1 MGVRA
6 STSPSESSP
15 PSQRSQ
21 SEIGPGADKPTGA
34 APSIRSKY
42 LTRIGVG
49 ETGAAMQRYQGLTV
63 SDFKVPKWL
72 QGYQPPVPEEEKKDG
87 EVAESIASNDA
98 YSLSFVQ
105 PKSADEI
112 RWNFFQRMSTMGVW
126 VPQSQRAPNSQSRKC
141 RFSYHLRLG

>member
-1 MGVRA
+1 
-6 STSPSESSP
+6 
-15 PSQRSQ
+15 
-21 SEIGPGADKPTGA
+21 
-34 APSIRSKY
+34 
-42 LTRIGVG
+42 
-49 ETGAAMQRYQGLTV
+49 MQRYQGLTV

-126 VPQSQRAPNSQSRKC
+126 VPQSQRAPNSQSRKS
-141 RFSYHLRLG
+141 RFSHHLRLG